1 MIKEVSVVNIRLVF
15 KLTISGVSPQGIQR
29 KERLLVW
36 KKDEFE
42 LVLKMI
48 GNNCTQLSL

>member
-29 KERLLVW
+29 KERSLW
-36 KKDEFE
+36 CGR
-42 LVLKMI
+42 KM
-48 GNNCTQLSL
+48 NLS